1 MKKYILTLLISGL
14 TVSSLFAQEEK
25 EPDAPVSNPF
35 ESGILIDAQTTV
47 IPDAKTLEFVIQ
59 HKFGSVENGSSDLFG
74 IYGSS
79 NIRVALNYVPVKN
92 FQFGAGITKRKMMTD
107 LNAKWTIF
115 KQTERSTVPVSVAL
129 YGAIG
134 IDGRS
139 FDQFDGMG
147 FKLESKKMTSVPESF
162 EFTDRLSYYSQLI
175 VGRKVCDAFSL
186 QVGASFTH
194 YNTVDWDND
203 HDIIGLHANA
213 RLKFSP
219 QGSLIVTYDHPLKV
233 KDISEQYTWDHWA
246 EPSLAV
252 GVEFF
257 TFTHAFQMFVGT
269 ADGILPMELM
279 MNNHNPIKGKSFAI
293 GFTITRLWMF

>member
-14 TVSSLFAQEEK
+14 IFPSLFAQEEK
-25 EPDAPVSNPF
+25 EPDTPVSNPF
-35 ESGILIDAQTTV
+35 ESGLLIDAQTTM

-59 HKFGSVENGSSDLFG
+59 HKFGSVENGSTDLWG

-79 NIRVALNYVPVKN
+79 NIRVGLNYVPVKN
-92 FQFGAGITKRKMMTD
+92 FQFGAGITKKNMITD
-107 LNAKWTIF
+107 LNAKWTIL

-129 YGAIG
+129 FGSIG

-139 FDQFDGMG
+139 FDQFGGLGYTVD
-147 FKLESKKMTSVPESF
+147 SKAPNTNPESF
-162 EFTDRLSYYSQLI
+162 SFNDRLSYYSQLI
-175 VGRKVCDAFSL
+175 VGRKVSNALSV

-194 YNTVDWDND
+194 YNMVNWDYD

-213 RLKFSP
+213 RMKFSP
-219 QGSLIVTYDHPLKV
+219 QGSIIVTYDHPLKV
-233 KDISEQYTWDHWA
+233 KEITEQRTWDTWA
-246 EPSLAV
+246 EPSLSF

-257 TFTHAFQMFVGT
+257 TFTHAFQIFVSST
-269 ADGILPMELM
+269 DKILPMEM
-279 MNNHNPIKGKSFAI
+279 MAHNISPIKGKSFAI

>member
-1 MKKYILTLLISGL
+1 MKKYILTLLILGL
-14 TVSSLFAQEEK
+14 TIPSLFAQEEK
-25 EPDAPVSNPF
+25 EPDTPVSNPF
-35 ESGILIDAQTTV
+35 ESGILIDAQTTM

-59 HKFGSVENGSSDLFG
+59 HKFGSVENGSSDLWG

-79 NIRVALNYVPVKN
+79 NIRVGLNYVPVKN
-92 FQFGAGITKRKMMTD
+92 FQLGAGITKRKMMTD
-107 LNAKWTIF
+107 LNAKWTIL

-129 YGAIG
+129 YGSIG

-139 FDQFDGMG
+139 FDQFGGVG
-147 FKLESKKMTSVPESF
+147 FTVDSKAAYTELQDYGFS
-162 EFTDRLSYYSQLI
+162 DRLSYYSQLI
-175 VGRKVCDAFSL
+175 IGRKVTDALSV

-219 QGSLIVTYDHPLKV
+219 QGSIIATYDHPLKV
-233 KDISEQYTWDHWA
+233 KDITEQHTWDTWA
-246 EPSLAV
+246 EPSLSF

-257 TFTHAFQMFVGT
+257 TFTHAFQIFVSSS
-269 ADGILPMELM
+269 DRILPMEQM
-279 MNNHNPIKGKSFAI
+279 ATNISPIKGKSFAI

>member
-14 TVSSLFAQEEK
+14 IIPSLFAQEEK
-25 EPDAPVSNPF
+25 EPDTPVSNPF
-35 ESGILIDAQTTV
+35 ESGILIDAQTTM

-59 HKFGSVENGSSDLFG
+59 HKFGSVENGSSDLWG

-79 NIRVALNYVPVKN
+79 NIRVGLNYVPVKN
-92 FQFGAGITKRKMMTD
+92 IQIGAGITKRKMMTD
-107 LNAKWTIF
+107 LNAKWTIL
-115 KQTERSTVPVSVAL
+115 KQTERSTIPVSVAL
-129 YGAIG
+129 YGSIG

-139 FDQFDGMG
+139 FDQLGGLGYTVDSKANDAPLQSFG
-147 FKLESKKMTSVPESF
+147 FN
-162 EFTDRLSYYSQLI
+162 DRLCYYSQLI
-175 VGRKVCDAFSL
+175 IGRKVTNALSV
-186 QVGASFTH
+186 QVGTSFTH
-194 YNTVDWDND
+194 YNTVDWADD
-203 HDIIGLHANA
+203 HDVIGLHANA

-233 KDISEQYTWDHWA
+233 KDITEQYTWDHWA
-246 EPSLAV
+246 EPSLAF

-257 TFTHAFQMFVGT
+257 TFTHAFQMFIGT

-279 MNNHNPIKGKSFAI
+279 MNNTNPIKGKSFAI